1 MNMLTP
7 VLCLVVWTLII
18 TCWLAY
24 TRLSEIFAALK
35 KGVRP
40 PKRTQE
46 LTGLSLKA
54 VWASD
59 NNSHLHEQPV
69 LFYALCVYSYLVG
82 VSNTLGISLAFLYVG
97 LRVVHSII
105 QCTKNNLLWR
115 FRTFLVSSAVLIALA
130 LINVWALASSYI

>member
-18 TCWLAY
+18 TCWMAY
-24 TRLSEIFAALK
+24 ARLTEIFAALK

-69 LFYALCVYSYLVG
+69 LFYALCVYSHLVG
-82 VSNTLGISLAFLYVG
+82 VSNTLSISLAFLYVG
-97 LRVVHSII
+97 LRVIHSII
-105 QCTKNNLLWR
+105 QCGKNNLLWR